1 MKTAAD
7 IIKVREGLRL
17 KAYRDSVGV
26 WTIGWGHTRNVKP
39 GDVCTEAQ
47 AEAWL
52 VEDMADAYRVVDNS
66 VHVPLTPAQRDALC
80 SFVFNI
86 GPGVKKH
93 KDGFVTLKNGKPS
106 TMLSLLNQGNYRAAA
121 GQFDRW
127 VYAGG
132 VALAGLVARRKEEK
146 ALFLTGT
153 GINPEPIPALPEEKP
168 MAPFLLAAI
177 PALIEALPDFA
188 RMFQNKDVA
197 ERNVEAVVK
206 ATDIIMQSVGA
217 TNVQEAVEK
226 VQADPEVA
234 AAANDALRLNTA
246 DLMDIFERVAKMDEA
261 SIAAARVFATNDEP
275 VWGQWHYVHLLST
288 LLVLLG
294 GIVAVVVI
302 FNSDDAT
309 ERAMALQTL
318 LLVGFVSVVGFWLGS
333 SRSSQMKDMLK
344 DRS

>member
-1 MKTAAD
+1 
-7 IIKVREGLRL
+7 
-17 KAYRDSVGV
+17 
-26 WTIGWGHTRNVKP
+26 
-39 GDVCTEAQ
+39 
-47 AEAWL
+47 
-52 VEDMADAYRVVDNS
+52 
-66 VHVPLTPAQRDALC
+66 
-80 SFVFNI
+80 
-86 GPGVKKH
+86 
-93 KDGFVTLKNGKPS
+93 
-106 TMLSLLNQGNYRAAA
+106 
-121 GQFDRW
+121 
-127 VYAGG
+127 
-132 VALAGLVARRKEEK
+132 
-146 ALFLTGT
+146 
-153 GINPEPIPALPEEKP
+153 

-246 DLMDIFERVAKMDEA
+246 DLMDMFERMAKMDEA
-261 SIAAARVFATNDEP
+261 SVATAREFATTDAP
-275 VWGQWHYVHLLST
+275 VWHQWHYVHLLST

-294 GIVAVVVI
+294 GIVAVMVI
-302 FNSDDAT
+302 FYSDDAT

-333 SRSSQMKDMLK
+333 SRSSQMKDLLK